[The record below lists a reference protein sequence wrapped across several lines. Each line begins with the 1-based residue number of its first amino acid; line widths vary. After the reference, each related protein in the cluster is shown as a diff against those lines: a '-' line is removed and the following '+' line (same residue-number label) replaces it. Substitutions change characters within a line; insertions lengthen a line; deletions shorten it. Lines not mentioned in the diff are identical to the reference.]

1 MNADLIEET
10 HFQHRSHRTHLS
22 ASELNSAFT
31 AHTFLVIAPPAADS
45 AQSVSCALERTD
57 FPPLPL
63 VRLTRPTGSKDT
75 FMLQTLAALGK
86 NDQSGSG
93 SRPSSLKGAV
103 QLRAR
108 SHKQSLLIANAELL
122 IEPAFGR
129 QGLAFLSQLADLTD
143 ARPLMRAVL
152 IADRASLTK
161 LCAILDVLNVT
172 HHALVLADQ
181 PSQLAFQPDGSE
193 AESDLLIALQRQIAA
208 LQSQLERQQCHIQAV
223 DLLKQTLVSTV
234 SHELNTPLLQI
245 KTAVH
250 MLAEDSSRDRDT
262 LLNLAIDAAA
272 RLQAQVQNISQ
283 LAQTL
288 DFQPQ
293 TIHVRDAID
302 QALSNLR
309 RSWTTKGK
317 LDRIRIEADADL
329 PLVSA
334 DRRGIGIVLFHLID
348 NALKYS
354 DDLVQVSAAPS
365 EAGVTLRVID
375 QGIGIAPQI
384 RSRIFDL
391 FFQGDNST
399 TRKYGGLGI
408 GLAIVRL
415 ILDRHGIPIELEET
429 ARGCSFAFSLPF
441 GYLPDD
447 RVT

>member
-1 MNADLIEET
+1 
-10 HFQHRSHRTHLS
+10 
-22 ASELNSAFT
+22 
-31 AHTFLVIAPPAADS
+31 
-45 AQSVSCALERTD
+45 
-57 FPPLPL
+57 
-63 VRLTRPTGSKDT
+63 
-75 FMLQTLAALGK
+75 
-86 NDQSGSG
+86 
-93 SRPSSLKGAV
+93 
-103 QLRAR
+103 
-108 SHKQSLLIANAELL
+108 
-122 IEPAFGR
+122 
-129 QGLAFLSQLADLTD
+129 
-143 ARPLMRAVL
+143 
-152 IADRASLTK
+152 
-161 LCAILDVLNVT
+161 
-172 HHALVLADQ
+172 
-181 PSQLAFQPDGSE
+181 
-193 AESDLLIALQRQIAA
+193 
-208 LQSQLERQQCHIQAV
+208 
-223 DLLKQTLVSTV
+223 
-234 SHELNTPLLQI
+234 
-245 KTAVH
+245 
-250 MLAEDSSRDRDT
+250 
-262 LLNLAIDAAA
+262 
-272 RLQAQVQNISQ
+272 VQNISQ

-348 NALKYS
+348 NALKFS